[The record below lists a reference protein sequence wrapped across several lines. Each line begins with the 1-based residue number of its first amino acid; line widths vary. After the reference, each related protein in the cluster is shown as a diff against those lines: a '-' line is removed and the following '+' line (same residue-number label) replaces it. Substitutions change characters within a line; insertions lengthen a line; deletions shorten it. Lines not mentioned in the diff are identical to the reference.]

1 VLLQPAGS
9 TSGKHNTGKGQE
21 SISGQSNQADGE
33 KGILHNFL
41 LLFSNYYRN
50 PLERQIGVF
59 FRIAGAQESD
69 FCLLTSGLCSRFF
82 PGQSD
87 AGYGAGQAQSNQRYR
102 IVRIGFALD
111 EDSAWGSLNAGLVVE
126 TQDHFAV
133 FRHYVSQGAA
143 LVCP

>member
-1 VLLQPAGS
+1 MYRCRNHASLPFLISHFVNRRKTEKTKSPISLLSPVLVPVSARITKNPRLVARGLKSSLCFLQPAGS

-59 FRIAGAQESD
+59 FRIAGA
-69 FCLLTSGLCSRFF
+69 
-82 PGQSD
+82 
-87 AGYGAGQAQSNQRYR
+87 
-102 IVRIGFALD
+102 
-111 EDSAWGSLNAGLVVE
+111 
-126 TQDHFAV
+126 
-133 FRHYVSQGAA
+133 
-143 LVCP
+143 